1 MKTAT
6 QLLAGGAVVVVD
18 QVSKLATS
26 STGCGTHLCP
36 VRNDALM
43 LGIGQGPT
51 TQVLLAGLA
60 GLVVFILWVRAISR
74 RIRLA
79 PFAVVVV
86 VAGILGNLVDRV
98 LFGSVRDFLVIPG
111 HVAINLADVALAVGL
126 LVCAAA
132 AAHSITIPFRTKP
145 QGGEST

>member
-6 QLLAGGAVVVVD
+6 QLLAGGSVVVAD

-43 LGIGQGPT
+43 LGIGHGPT
-51 TQVLLAGLA
+51 TQVLLIGLA
-60 GLVVFILWVRAISR
+60 GLVGFCLWVRTMRR
-74 RIRLA
+74 RIELA
-79 PFAVVVV
+79 PLAVVVV

-98 LFGSVRDFLVIPG
+98 LFGSVRDFLLIPG
-111 HVAINLADVALAVGL
+111 DVAINVADVALTVGL

-145 QGGEST
+145 PGGETT